1 MQEPL
6 LASGKR
12 RKDVK
17 PIRSFPGP
25 AIEESFKAKEQCTS
39 DNHPHRKEGES
50 RKGSEIEKYFGLR
63 SFYDIKSKA
72 LERFRWKRQLKK
84 KS

>member
-17 PIRSFPGP
+17 PIRSFLGP
-25 AIEESFKAKEQCTS
+25 AIEESVKAEEQLS
-39 DNHPHRKEGES
+39 VH
-50 RKGSEIEKYFGLR
+50 LR
-63 SFYDIKSKA
+63 
-72 LERFRWKRQLKK
+72 
-84 KS
+84 